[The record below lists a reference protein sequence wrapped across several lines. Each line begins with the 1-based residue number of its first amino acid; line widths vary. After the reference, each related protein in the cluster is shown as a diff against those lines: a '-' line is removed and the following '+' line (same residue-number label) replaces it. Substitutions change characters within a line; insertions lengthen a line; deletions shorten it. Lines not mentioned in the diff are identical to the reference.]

1 MCRHR
6 ISFLTYF
13 GGFIPPSDFVVII
26 QCARDPGGD
35 WGARFLVLWR
45 GVVAHCHL
53 IWLGRSSVTGHV
65 DVFDTLLE
73 VPTKT
78 YGPLL
83 GRRRSA
89 RGSIYTAPTI
99 DNGDDRKDDLVGTA
113 L

>member
-1 MCRHR
+1 MT
-6 ISFLTYF
+6 IGAPDFLY
-13 GGFIPPSDFVVII
+13 SDKV
-26 QCARDPGGD
+26 
-35 WGARFLVLWR
+35 
-45 GVVAHCHL
+45 CHL

-78 YGPLL
+78 YGPSL